1 MDCQT
6 INSVSRHAISLFFIA
21 AIAGCSAEDV
31 RCGGHNYS
39 EKVGADA
46 LRILKK
52 AEVDSRAF
60 CSGPGA
66 GCEFTIARTNQG
78 WSVAATKMVAVDGKC
93 ASRIG
98 DEKFYSYDSSGSLIR
113 SIDGM

>member
-1 MDCQT
+1 MDCQA
-6 INSVSRHAISLFFIA
+6 INNFSRHTISFFFIT
-21 AIAGCSAEDV
+21 AITGCSVEDV
-31 RCGGHNYS
+31 HCGGHNYP
-39 EKVGADA
+39 EKVGEDA

-66 GCEFTIARTNQG
+66 GCDFTIARTNQG
-78 WSVAATKMVAVDGKC
+78 WSVVATRMFAVDGKC

-113 SIDGM
+113 VIDGI